1 MFTSGNLYDT
11 DFRSKMQSPGEAR
24 QGNRKKGFLLPVA
37 IDGKALRSSFDHA
50 PEKSAIHMTGAL

>member
-1 MFTSGNLYDT
+1 
-11 DFRSKMQSPGEAR
+11 MQSPGEAR